1 MNLTERQWGAIAHA
15 AAVLGILLPM
25 ALVLGPMII
34 WMIKRNESPFV
45 DAQGKEA
52 VNFQLTILV
61 TSFVLILLAG
71 ITKIFFIISAVVLAV
86 GMIFGAVAALNVY
99 KGKDY
104 RYPFAVRLIK

>member
-1 MNLTERQWGAIAHA
+1 MNLTERQWGAITHA
-15 AAVLGILLPM
+15 AALLGILLPM

-34 WMIKRNESPFV
+34 WMIKRNESSFL

-61 TSFVLILLAG
+61 TSFILILLAS
-71 ITKIFFIISAVVLAV
+71 ITKIFFAISAVVLSV
-86 GMIFGAVAALNVY
+86 GMIFGAIAALKIY
-99 KGKDY
+99 QGKDY

>member
-1 MNLTERQWGAIAHA
+1 MNLTEKQWGAITHA
-15 AAVLGILLPM
+15 AALLGILLPM

-34 WMIKRNESPFV
+34 WMIKRNESAFL

-52 VNFQLTILV
+52 GNFQLTILV
-61 TSFVLILLAG
+61 ASFIFILLSG
-71 ITKIFFIISAVVLAV
+71 IAKVFFAVAAVLLAV
-86 GMIFGAVAALNVY
+86 GMIFGAIAALNIY